1 MSTPPLRCAVVGVGH
16 LGKWH
21 AAKYAQLP
29 DTELV
34 AVVDSNASTAERDR
48 REVRLRT
55 GIGSPRPARASRCRE
70 HRRAHHAALRDRP
83 GLPRRGLPRAG
94 READHDHHRG
104 GGGAEPARRER
115 GVVLQV
121 GHLERFNVALRRLL
135 EDPLQPRFIE
145 SHRLAPFKPRAT
157 DVSVVLDLMIHD
169 IDIILDL
176 VKAPLTEIRAS
187 GARILTNDI
196 DIANAR
202 LEFADGCVANV
213 TSSRVSTKSE
223 RRMRIF
229 QPHGY
234 ASVDFQNRILVAASH
249 GRRPTRRPGPG
260 DSQRGTDVRRLR
272 RACSPRSRPSSPPSA
287 AKQPVIVDGRAATAR
302 ARNRHADHRPGPRQ
316 PEHHDQAAARTATRK
331 HTKGAE
337 Q

>member
-1 MSTPPLRCAVVGVGH
+1 MSTPPLRCAVIGVGH

-29 DTELV
+29 DVDLV
-34 AVVDSNASTAERDR
+34 AVVDSNAATARETASRHGCGAVLDHRNLLGKVDAVSIAAPTTLHYAIARDFLDVGCHVLLEKPITTTIEEAEALNQLAEERD
-48 REVRLRT
+48 
-55 GIGSPRPARASRCRE
+55 
-70 HRRAHHAALRDRP
+70 
-83 GLPRRGLPRAG
+83 
-94 READHDHHRG
+94 
-104 GGGAEPARRER
+104 
-115 GVVLQV
+115 VVLQI
-121 GHLERFNVALRRLL
+121 GHLERFNAALQKLL
-135 EDPLQPRFIE
+135 ENPLNPRFIE

-176 VKAPLTEIRAS
+176 VDSPLTEVRAS
-187 GARILTNDI
+187 GARILTGDI

-234 ASVDFQNRILVAASH
+234 ASVDFQNRILAVHHLGDDAPGTGVPEVHSEEWAFDTSDALLAEIEAFVAAV
-249 GRRPTRRPGPG
+249 
-260 DSQRGTDVRRLR
+260 RGE
-272 RACSPRSRPSSPPSA
+272 
-287 AKQPVIVDGRAATAR
+287 QPVVVSGRAGQR
-302 ARNRHADHRPGPRQ
+302 ALEA
-316 PEHHDQAAARTATRK
+316 ATRITDLVYANLNQM
-331 HTKGAE
+331 TKATNRGSAGDDK
-337 Q
+337 